1 MQIKILKAN
10 RYNNADR
17 SAIDCA
23 EGDILETSAAYA
35 GVLVADGLAEY
46 VEVEKPA
53 QDENRQ
59 PQTFNRK
66 TKAENRQPQT
76 FNRKTKAENR
86 QPQTFNPFIC

>member
-53 QDENRQ
+53 QDEKRK
-59 PQTFNRK
+59 PKSNRK
-66 TKAENRQPQT
+66 TKT
-76 FNRKTKAENR
+76 ENR